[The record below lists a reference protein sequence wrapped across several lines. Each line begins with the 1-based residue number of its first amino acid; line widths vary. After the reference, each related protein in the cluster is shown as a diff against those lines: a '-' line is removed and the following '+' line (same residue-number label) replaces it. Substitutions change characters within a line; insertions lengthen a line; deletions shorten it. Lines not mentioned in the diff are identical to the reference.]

1 MARCR
6 SGLLL
11 RLDANSSNGRA
22 RQPGM
27 VRGDGWT
34 CLWVRTMAG
43 RKPEKKP
50 EKNPG
55 RKNASRENDDR
66 ARVGIRFE
74 RHLGVTASR
83 GTRWIRSTE

>member
-27 VRGDGWT
+27 VRGDGWM

-43 RKPEKKP
+43 RKLE
-50 EKNPG
+50 ENPG